1 MKSSHIS
8 LNMGI
13 VVNHYQRRIN
23 QDISATEGA
32 LIKRRVQLF
41 STQSGLIK
49 ITRFGTFCHTSSC
62 YTVRKTQGNSRNKS

>member
-32 LIKRRVQLF
+32 LIKRRVQCF
-41 STQSGLIK
+41 QHK
-49 ITRFGTFCHTSSC
+49 
-62 YTVRKTQGNSRNKS
+62 VD